1 MVEEGDFN
9 PESCDF
15 LFRTS
20 LIRASNTLPA
30 RASSLTFRVEI
41 YVASVTKPRL
51 FIGLKN
57 ITIKHDE

>member
-1 MVEEGDFN
+1 MAGEGDT
-9 PESCDF
+9 ESSVIF
-15 LFRTS
+15 FRTS
-20 LIRASNTLPA
+20 LIGANTLPA
-30 RASSLTFRVEI
+30 RASSLTFRAEI